1 MTDKAEKAKQILSQ
15 IDAHNRIIDI
25 LEQVIIHDHEY
36 EIIIGTCRKLIMEHA
51 KRRDKLMKRI
61 HAIENFDYEFILES
75 RYINGLTWVE
85 IADEM
90 GYSVRHVHRL
100 HEKALEEFADIM
112 E

>member
-25 LEQVIIHDHEY
+25 LEQVIIRDREY
-36 EIIIGTCRKLIMEHA
+36 QIIIETCRKLIQEHA
-51 KRRDKLMKRI
+51 NHRDKLIKRI
-61 HAIENFDYEFILES
+61 HAIENPDHEFILEL
-75 RYINGLTWVE
+75 RYINGLTWEE

-100 HEKALEEFADIM
+100 HEKALEEFADM